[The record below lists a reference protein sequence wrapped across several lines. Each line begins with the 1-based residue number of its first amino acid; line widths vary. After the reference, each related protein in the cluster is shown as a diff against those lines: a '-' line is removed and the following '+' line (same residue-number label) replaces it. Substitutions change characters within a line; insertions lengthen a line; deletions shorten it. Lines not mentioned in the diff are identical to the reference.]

1 MTSHTT
7 ILNTVENMQI
17 AAEDLQEHIE
27 NLNVDFKQQV
37 FEKIKDLKVADTQLL
52 TERVE
57 ELKNTEG
64 QELSNMNT
72 VYQQKKKVARVCESQ
87 RDRTN
92 TIIDRWVDSWRNR
105 NYIKKIFKIWK
116 GDAMERANEKRSED
130 FCQAFY
136 EQGLRFRAMRH
147 MKLFA
152 QVAGNRMY
160 ERRMKERVTIEVKAK
175 VEELKNQKEF
185 LEALIRELEEKHRI
199 ELRKKAILKNQ
210 CDQAYLRGV
219 AAISNEALK
228 MSHSTLHDFYSG
240 MKMPNYDGSNVLAQ
254 LKHLQG
260 SSTMAEVQIEGTH
273 SILKTQENA
282 VNSTVN
288 SCAAQN
294 ISQGEVSGPAGGA
307 LKTNKMLNEQS
318 FGR

>member
-1 MTSHTT
+1 
-7 ILNTVENMQI
+7 
-17 AAEDLQEHIE
+17 
-27 NLNVDFKQQV
+27 
-37 FEKIKDLKVADTQLL
+37 
-52 TERVE
+52 
-57 ELKNTEG
+57 
-64 QELSNMNT
+64 MNA
-72 VYQQKKKVARVCESQ
+72 VYQEKKKVARVCESS

-92 TIIDRWVDSWRNR
+92 TVIDRWVDMWRNR

-199 ELRKKAILKNQ
+199 ELRKKAILKSQ

-219 AAISNEALK
+219 AAISNEALQ

-240 MKMPNYDGSNVLAQ
+240 MKMPNYDGTNVLNQ

-260 SSTMAEVQIEGTH
+260 TSMMADNQRIEETH
-273 SILKTQENA
+273 SILKTQEQHM

-294 ISQGEVSGPAGGA
+294 ISQGETSGNAAGLTGN